1 MGETCFTPGPTSL
14 QGQPES
20 IHCGDIKAHH
30 FLLLMSTECP
40 HQPQRSPWAH
50 SISPSVRSCSLPFP
64 TFSSFPFLSIF
75 WMSGS
80 QKHSLRNTLH
90 ADIHLIVFFPGDPT
104 YNVEGTAPVPT
115 CSYSQARWYLYSQ
128 GLYFWS
134 FASIL
139 RPILHQYLQPDV
151 SKCWL
156 SRSVSKQSSQH
167 TMIPPSK
174 RLNPSEFPNGK
185 TIRFQFCGSAP
196 THDLAWP
203 RAQGFILRWKQSYT
217 L

>member
-1 MGETCFTPGPTSL
+1 MLGAKDARFYRFISQLLGAFLENSLKLLSLFGGCLGGRNLLYPRSHLFTGSAWIHSLWGHKGPSFPLT
-14 QGQPES
+14 
-20 IHCGDIKAHH
+20 HVNWV
-30 FLLLMSTECP
+30 TTP
-40 HQPQRSPWAH
+40 HQPQSSPWAH

-64 TFSSFPFLSIF
+64 TFSSFPFLSVF

-139 RPILHQYLQPDV
+139 RPILHQYLQPDI

-156 SRSVSKQSSQH
+156 SRSVSKQSSIQW
-167 TMIPPSK
+167 SLQAK
-174 RLNPSEFPNGK
+174 
-185 TIRFQFCGSAP
+185 
-196 THDLAWP
+196 D
-203 RAQGFILRWKQSYT
+203 
-217 L
+217 